1 MTQDLCIKKSLQG
14 INELCGGAFCKYIAQ
29 NNHTIL
35 LVTLTIPPNV
45 LEPCYRAA
53 VCVLYTFH
61 LLGKHWETVATKH
74 ILFKLNPMH
83 SYVSL
88 PYFVHTSLC
97 HSLYYLYSSCQVQK
111 HYPMPGGRDGET
123 LLSQTTEF

>member
-1 MTQDLCIKKSLQG
+1 MTQDLCIKESLQG

-29 NNHTIL
+29 NKRTIL
-35 LVTLTIPPNV
+35 LVTLIIPPNV

-88 PYFVHTSLC
+88 RILC
-97 HSLYYLYSSCQVQK
+97 TYLI
-111 HYPMPGGRDGET
+111 MPQS
-123 LLSQTTEF
+123 LLSVQFLPGTNTLSYARR